1 MQLAAR
7 TTGGVNSF
15 MLLSGGSGYTSSPT
29 VSVNAATGS
38 GATVVAVMGGTV
50 VKDLQVISSGS
61 GYSGVTLS
69 FSGGGGTGAAAT
81 ASVYTGSLRPMSLL
95 KGRFNDVYG
104 FDGMGRGIRWD
115 GSATAAV
122 PVGIAKPVRGPSLTY
137 GTTANYYVSAIQ
149 VQTPGAGFNQTPT
162 VQLIGGSYS
171 RQAKALARVSIG
183 RLQSVTLTD
192 KGSGYVSAPLVV
204 VSGGQGYGASLGIGI
219 LGSVDSVE
227 ITNRGGGYVAGDVIP
242 VVFSSAQGLTNAVA
256 TITVDSDGGLGSVQI
271 LGNGTGATTEG
282 VTGAITAITGSGGL
296 VKVNM
301 AYRVASVTA
310 ASSGTLYITQPV
322 VSFRAASQDPLG
334 FGAAATAYVNSTGNI
349 TGVAVYQGG
358 QYSARPE
365 ALVYDTS
372 ARATATIRS
381 NFRGV
386 YNCAIRYIDD
396 TPEGQN
402 GPAPSSISEL
412 VELDVGDSASS
423 ITWTFNHG
431 TIDSRVTAMELW
443 RTSAD
448 QSVIL
453 YRIATIQRANFS
465 TPYVDTVS
473 DEDLIDVTRINYGL
487 MPVTMPSGQLNARR
501 FEVPPGNYSVA
512 VMFQDRA
519 WFAVDT
525 TGEKPNS
532 LMYSEIDEPESV
544 AASNELVLQENTS
557 EPDRIVALVPLATV
571 LLIFQQYHCYRLAY
585 VSQPVIDASLTLTCY
600 RGILNSQCF
609 ATINGVVFVADSMG
623 MYAFDGSRE
632 EPISVPVD
640 NYWRDRII
648 DFSKSDLFHV
658 SQDYS
663 RRVVRFHY
671 CRSTDTLPVRALCY
685 CIATQAWWEEVYA
698 EAATA
703 SVPVSMGGRRED
715 LLATAS
721 GKFIKTTGVNDNGA
735 AIPFQVR
742 TGNLPLA
749 AGSTPR
755 TVEITFAPT
764 TSDCSLTMNL
774 HYNNSSTARP
784 NAIRVERGG
793 GFVADTN
800 GAVLNL
806 KKTRSA
812 LGEATGVAAAMFSGH
827 RDPRSSGADRHV
839 AIALD
844 GSQSSDAVALYD
856 MTVAGV
862 Q

>member
-1 MQLAAR
+1 MPLATR

-15 MLLSGGSGYTSSPT
+15 VLLTGGSGYTSAPT
-29 VSVNAATGS
+29 VSVNAAAGS
-38 GATVVAVMGGTV
+38 GATVVAVMAGTV
-50 VKDLQVISSGS
+50 VRDLQIVNSGA
-61 GYSGVTLS
+61 GYTGVTLS
-69 FSGGGGTGAAAT
+69 FAGGGGTGAAAT
-81 ASVYTGSLRPMSLL
+81 ASAYTGSLRPMAFL

-115 GSATAAV
+115 GAATSAV
-122 PVGIAKPVRGPSLTY
+122 PVGLVKPARGPSLTY
-137 GTTANYYVSAIQ
+137 GTTANYYVNAVQI
-149 VQTPGAGFNQTPT
+149 QTPGAGFHQTPY
-162 VQLIGGSYS
+162 VELISGGYT
-171 RQAKALARVSIG
+171 RQAKALAKVGLG

-192 KGSGYVSAPLVV
+192 KGAGYLVAPLVV
-204 VSGGQGYGASLGIGI
+204 VGGGQGYGATLSVGII
-219 LGSVDSVE
+219 GSVDSVE
-227 ITNRGGGYVAGDVIP
+227 ITNRGSGMTAGLVLP
-242 VVFSSAQGLTNAVA
+242 LTFSSAQGLVNAVA
-256 TITVDSDGGLGSVQI
+256 TVTVDSDGGLGSVQM

-282 VTGAITAITGSGGL
+282 VTASVSGGS

-301 AYRVASVTA
+301 SYRVASVTA
-310 ASSGTLYITQPV
+310 VSSGTLYITPPV
-322 VSFRAASQDPLG
+322 VTFRAASQDPNG
-334 FGAAATAYVNSTGNI
+334 FGAAATAYVNGTGNV
-349 TGVAVYQGG
+349 TGLSVYQGG
-358 QYSARPE
+358 SYAARPD
-365 ALVYDTS
+365 ALVYDT
-372 ARATATIRS
+372 AAKATATIRS

-396 TPEGQN
+396 TPASQN

-412 VELDVGDSASS
+412 VELDVGDAASS
-423 ITWTFNHG
+423 ITWSFNHG

-453 YRIATIQRANFS
+453 YRIATIQRASFS
-465 TPYVDTVS
+465 TPYVDTIS
-473 DEDLIDVTRINYGL
+473 DEDLIDPERINYGL

-501 FEVPPGNYSVA
+501 FEVPPGNYGVA

-557 EPDRIVALVPLATV
+557 EPDKIISLVPLATS
-571 LLIFQQYHCYRLAY
+571 LLIFQQYHCYRLTY
-585 VSQPVIDASLTLTCY
+585 VSQPVIDASLLLMCY
-600 RGILNSQCF
+600 RGIINSRCF
-609 ATINGVVFVADSMG
+609 STINGVVFVADSMG
-623 MYAFDGSRE
+623 MYAFDGAKE
-632 EPISVPVD
+632 EPVSVPVD

-663 RRVVRFHY
+663 RRIVRFHY
-671 CRSTDTLPVRALCY
+671 CRSTDTTPVRALCY
-685 CIATQAWWEEVYA
+685 CIATQAWWEETYTDA
-698 EAATA
+698 PTA
-703 SVPVSMGGRRED
+703 SVPVSVGGRRED
-715 LLATAS
+715 LLATNT
-721 GKFIKTTGVNDNGA
+721 GRFIKHFGLNDGGV

-749 AGSTPR
+749 PGNTSRA
-755 TVEITFAPT
+755 VEITFGPT
-764 TSDCSLTMNL
+764 TSDCSLTMNMF
-774 HYNNSSTARP
+774 YNNSQTARP
-784 NAIRVERGG
+784 NAILVERGG
-793 GFVADTN
+793 GFIADAG

-806 KKTRSA
+806 KRTRSA
-812 LGEATGVAAAMFSGH
+812 LGDATGVASAAFSGH

-839 AIALD
+839 AIDLS
-844 GSQSSDAVALYD
+844 GSQSLDAVSIYD